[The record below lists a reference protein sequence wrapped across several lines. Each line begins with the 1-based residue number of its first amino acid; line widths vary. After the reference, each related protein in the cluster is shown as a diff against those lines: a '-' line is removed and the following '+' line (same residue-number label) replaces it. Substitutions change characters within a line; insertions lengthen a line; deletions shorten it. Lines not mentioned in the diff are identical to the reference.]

1 MAEYLVYELQEDGTA
16 RCSPITL
23 TAENDAAAY
32 VEAARIA
39 SPENWVVEVWLG
51 QLLVWHLEP
60 SPGKRPRVL
69 GPYIEGLIA
78 GSGTELCP
86 SAA

>member
-1 MAEYLVYELQEDGTA
+1 MAEYLVYELREDGTA
-16 RCSPITL
+16 RRSPITL

-51 QLLVWHLEP
+51 PLLVWHLEP
-60 SPGKRPRVL
+60 SPGKRPRCIGSYV
-69 GPYIEGLIA
+69 ESLIDDVD
-78 GSGTELCP
+78 GELCP
-86 SAA
+86 TAA